1 MTTESVVT
9 IYDIRRRKE
18 QVIIL
23 RSRKEPVQFEEEE
36 IRLGM
41 TRKKVKEMLMTETFY
56 YPRFW

>member
-1 MTTESVVT
+1 
-9 IYDIRRRKE
+9 
-18 QVIIL
+18 VIIL

-36 IRLGM
+36 IRSGM